1 MKVIVNGSKGRMGSE
16 SVKAILAESDL
27 ELVSEADRGDDLE
40 FLCTKFQP
48 DVVLDFTTPDVVYD
62 NCVTILNSGASAL
75 VGTTGLSDEE
85 QAQLHQMALE
95 KKASVLI
102 CPNFAIGAV
111 LMMKFAAEASQYM
124 PRVEII
130 EYHHDQ
136 KLDAP
141 SGTAIKTADL
151 IAEKNPNVN
160 SGDTVDEQEL
170 IEGSRGGSRHNIPI
184 HSVRLPG
191 YVASQRVILGGV
203 GQTLTLSH
211 DTIHRNSFMPGVV
224 LAIRKMSSFK
234 GLQYGL
240 ETVM

>member
-1 MKVIVNGSKGRMGSE
+1 MYKR
-16 SVKAILAESDL
+16 
-27 ELVSEADRGDDLE
+27 
-40 FLCTKFQP
+40 Q
-48 DVVLDFTTPDVVYD
+48 
-62 NCVTILNSGASAL
+62 
-75 VGTTGLSDEE
+75 
-85 QAQLHQMALE
+85 
-95 KKASVLI
+95 
-102 CPNFAIGAV
+102 NFAIGAV